1 MATVRERARRTAPT
15 ANSCFLPHRHRG
27 FQRRADT
34 GRAAVPLIT
43 ALVRGLKRDRAT
55 TSSEWQPGMQRSG
68 NHIELII
75 TGGSERRRA
84 SRPCTACSDIVMG
97 KRTKHLPSKASPK
110 SSRSGSG
117 RPRTCARRR
126 SAKSGPTQKCAGSAY
141 DGDWAVPD
149 PSGAW
154 MADVGIAPG
163 RGLWRAWSSANMFTG
178 VSQSVK
184 YFQSPAPRALTPP
197 PALRPG
203 PRPALGRVIEYRG
216 NLHLYKNLYQTRSL
230 RSGDLQSAKS

>member
-68 NHIELII
+68 SHIELII

-154 MADVGIAPG
+154 IVDDITPVGKPRTGAIA
-163 RGLWRAWSSANMFTG
+163 
-178 VSQSVK
+178 
-184 YFQSPAPRALTPP
+184 
-197 PALRPG
+197 
-203 PRPALGRVIEYRG
+203 E
-216 NLHLYKNLYQTRSL
+216 
-230 RSGDLQSAKS
+230 

>member
-163 RGLWRAWSSANMFTG
+163 RGLPRNSYRIGKLGFN
-178 VSQSVK
+178 VS
-184 YFQSPAPRALTPP
+184 
-197 PALRPG
+197 
-203 PRPALGRVIEYRG
+203 
-216 NLHLYKNLYQTRSL
+216 
-230 RSGDLQSAKS
+230 

>member
-1 MATVRERARRTAPT
+1 MATVRERARRAAPT
-15 ANSCFLPHRHRG
+15 ANSCFLPHRG

-154 MADVGIAPG
+154 MADGGIAPG
-163 RGLWRAWSSANMFTG
+163 RRSPSFCGGRG
-178 VSQSVK
+178 GSQSVK
-184 YFQSPAPRALTPP
+184 YFQSPAPRARKGYRIQRKSSSLQKSLQCTK
-197 PALRPG
+197 
-203 PRPALGRVIEYRG
+203 LGR
-216 NLHLYKNLYQTRSL
+216 
-230 RSGDLQSAKS
+230 SAQRRAKC

>member
-84 SRPCTACSDIVMG
+84 SRPCTACRDIVMG

-154 MADVGIAPG
+154 MADGGIAPG
-163 RGLWRAWSSANMFTG
+163 RRSPSVSFIGRMFTANGLWWAW
-178 VSQSVK
+178 SQSVSQVLSK
-184 YFQSPAPRALTPP
+184 SRARSP
-197 PALRPG
+197 LR
-203 PRPALGRVIEYRG
+203 RLSVRVCPALGRVIGIPRI
-216 NLHLYKNLYQTRSL
+216 HR
-230 RSGDLQSAKS
+230 

>member
-163 RGLWRAWSSANMFTG
+163 RGLWRAWRAQTCSQES
-178 VSQSVK
+178 VSQSSTFNVSK
-184 YFQSPAPRALTPP
+184 SRPARAHPSAGSPSGSAS
-197 PALRPG
+197 G
-203 PRPALGRVIEYRG
+203 PRKG
-216 NLHLYKNLYQTRSL
+216 
-230 RSGDLQSAKS
+230 

>member
-163 RGLWRAWSSANMFTG
+163 RGLWTG
-178 VSQSVK
+178 RGGRKHVHRSQSVSQVLSK
-184 YFQSPAPRALTPP
+184 SRPARAHPSAGSPSGSAS
-197 PALRPG
+197 G
-203 PRPALGRVIEYRG
+203 PRKGYRIQRKSSSLQKSLPNSVAPLRRPA
-216 NLHLYKNLYQTRSL
+216 KC
-230 RSGDLQSAKS
+230 